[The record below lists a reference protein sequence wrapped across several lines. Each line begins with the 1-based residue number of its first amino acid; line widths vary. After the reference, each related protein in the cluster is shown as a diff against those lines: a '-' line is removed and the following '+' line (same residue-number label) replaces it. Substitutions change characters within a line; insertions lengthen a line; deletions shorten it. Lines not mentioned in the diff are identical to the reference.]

1 MHFLAFRKTGISR
14 IALFWLEKC
23 YPEQKT
29 RGHSDMTFPEIHLR
43 GILACRGR
51 LFSLNLLFGFPAF
64 SLFAENPQP
73 EHHLGGKSQS
83 TAATV
88 FPGIRILI
96 FGGKALVVRGF
107 SPETGIGVPM
117 L

>member
-1 MHFLAFRKTGISR
+1 M
-14 IALFWLEKC
+14 
-23 YPEQKT
+23 
-29 RGHSDMTFPEIHLR
+29 
-43 GILACRGR
+43 
-51 LFSLNLLFGFPAF
+51 NLLFGFPAF

-83 TAATV
+83 AAATV

-107 SPETGIGVPM
+107 SPETGIGVLM

>member
-1 MHFLAFRKTGISR
+1 M
-14 IALFWLEKC
+14 
-23 YPEQKT
+23 
-29 RGHSDMTFPEIHLR
+29 
-43 GILACRGR
+43 
-51 LFSLNLLFGFPAF
+51 NLLFGFPAL

-83 TAATV
+83 AAATV

-107 SPETGIGVPM
+107 SPETGIGILIM
-117 L
+117 GIRGGATEAAGELAYLR